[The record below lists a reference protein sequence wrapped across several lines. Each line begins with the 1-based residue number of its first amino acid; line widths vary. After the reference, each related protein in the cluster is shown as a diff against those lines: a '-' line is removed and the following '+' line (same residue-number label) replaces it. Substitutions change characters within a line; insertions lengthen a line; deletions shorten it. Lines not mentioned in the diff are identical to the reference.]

1 MSVLIVIDGI
11 DVVKGEREVAR
22 SVCKRLDLSRRN
34 ASPERERRND
44 GPGKDYRPSRH
55 DTALANMNIVE
66 HRGVDAD
73 EAVVIDLRPV
83 DDGTVTN
90 GDTIANVRLGQAEG
104 AMEDGT
110 VLNVGVV
117 ANDYLAHVAPQDS
130 GKPNGGAVADGD
142 IAND

>member
-11 DVVKGEREVAR
+11 DVVTSEREVAR

-34 ASPERERRND
+34 ASPKRKRRND
-44 GPGKDYRPSRH
+44 GPSKDYRPSRH
-55 DTALANMNIVE
+55 DAALANVNVVE

-104 AMEDGT
+104 AVENGT

-117 ANDYLAHVAPQDS
+117 ANDNLTHVAP
-130 GKPNGGAVADGD
+130 
-142 IAND
+142 

>member
-1 MSVLIVIDGI
+1 
-11 DVVKGEREVAR
+11 
-22 SVCKRLDLSRRN
+22 
-34 ASPERERRND
+34 
-44 GPGKDYRPSRH
+44 
-55 DTALANMNIVE
+55 MNIVE

-83 DDGTVTN
+83 DDGTMTN
-90 GDTIANVRLGQAEG
+90 GDTIADARFGQAEG
-104 AMEDGT
+104 AVENGT